1 MTAYSRGTEELVDYP
16 DSDDTP
22 TESSPI
28 LPTVNERHHLGRG
41 VRQFMAMELHL
52 QGHLANLR
60 GLLQHAANEP
70 RLKGPFPFDFYH
82 KVLLSCERMLD
93 KLHSMRCV
101 TTRHEWDQVS
111 YRLLLFS

>member
-1 MTAYSRGTEELVDYP
+1 
-16 DSDDTP
+16 
-22 TESSPI
+22 
-28 LPTVNERHHLGRG
+28 
-41 VRQFMAMELHL
+41 MAMELHL

-82 KVLLSCERMLD
+82 EVLLSCERMLD

-101 TTRHEWDQVS
+101 TTRHEWDQVGLTS
-111 YRLLLFS
+111 QAEKLTDRACDRRSSFP